1 MQEYMIILNLY
12 KILKI
17 ISARTLDN
25 NCRMFLWKKLPLQ
38 TFKIHKYRKILIY
51 IIELFIDYLD
61 KLIRFKQNVFIHD
74 EINFM

>member
-1 MQEYMIILNLY
+1 ME
-12 KILKI
+12 
-17 ISARTLDN
+17 
-25 NCRMFLWKKLPLQ
+25 KLPLQ